1 LFIWY
6 AHERPDAIGDTA
18 TVIGLF
24 SVATLASPVAVT
36 WKSVPTARVAKVS
49 LFGRVGFGD
58 GWAWAGMKGRDATT
72 HAKKITP
79 NNMNNLDFF
88 IFIPPLRFLF
98 YNERNT
104 FVTP

>member
-18 TVIGLF
+18 RVIGLF
-24 SVATLASPVAVT
+24 SVATLASPEAVT

-58 GWAWAGMKGRDATT
+58 GLAWASMKGKDATT
-72 HAKKITP
+72 HTKKNPP
-79 NNMNNLDFF
+79 NNTNNLDFF
-88 IFIPPLRFLF
+88 IFIPPLKFGNKIEKIYL
-98 YNERNT
+98 
-104 FVTP
+104 